1 MQALSGMIGR
11 KASVARGANG
21 IRYPSSPSRKRWIL
35 GVVRIDPCNAVANAL
50 RLDMPR
56 ILLKER
62 GAFGNADTGGAW
74 LSSARATAGDK
85 PEEGEDD
92 VKSSCPL
99 RPGRHT
105 HTAVNSFPGLVHTAR
120 HTMGA
125 GHARSPYLNRKEGD
139 AEGRVSDWSEVVTRK
154 ERDGVSLAFDI
165 AGPNGRPARRAISS
179 VVERAPDNCVVVS
192 GLRIDGASQL
202 SLEHTASMEKTEHLT
217 TYLHRP
223 RTTRSPL
230 SFWGDGGIVPFEPF
244 FHAFPGGLKKDLRV
258 SRVGPGGKKGEQ
270 AHLES
275 AVQRIVGFLIWD
287 PGEEDQAGPCEQLD
301 VLSPFN
307 PLSEM
312 RQKEKESMDQP
323 HRLHPVGTTRS
334 PQGRLRHPGLLSI
347 IGLYGRINRGLR
359 GGGLPCGGCQRFES
373 AYLQLFD
380 LCYDLSFMD
389 VDKILPS
396 NSTLGWHSL
405 KVKGEVQRR
414 KGLWWIPRHPETR
427 KGVVSD
433 EMLRGVENKR
443 RSGDSRYRGKESK
456 SDSRSSGERN
466 GSSLNRENGVVGELY
481 KRRAARRSSGVLHP
495 RWRESSSRKHH

>member
-1 MQALSGMIGR
+1 MAVVSSCR
-11 KASVARGANG
+11 K
-21 IRYPSSPSRKRWIL
+21 
-35 GVVRIDPCNAVANAL
+35 
-50 RLDMPR
+50 
-56 ILLKER
+56 
-62 GAFGNADTGGAW
+62 
-74 LSSARATAGDK
+74 TAGDK

-105 HTAVNSFPGLVHTAR
+105 C
-120 HTMGA
+120 
-125 GHARSPYLNRKEGD
+125 Y
-139 AEGRVSDWSEVVTRK
+139 
-154 ERDGVSLAFDI
+154 
-165 AGPNGRPARRAISS
+165 NGRDKGSRSREGELTPKTRPQFGLCDDLLHGRAQLVELRSCNW
-179 VVERAPDNCVVVS
+179 VVAITGWMSNC
-192 GLRIDGASQL
+192 
-202 SLEHTASMEKTEHLT
+202 
-217 TYLHRP
+217 
-223 RTTRSPL
+223 
-230 SFWGDGGIVPFEPF
+230 
-244 FHAFPGGLKKDLRV
+244 PG
-258 SRVGPGGKKGEQ
+258 
-270 AHLES
+270 
-275 AVQRIVGFLIWD
+275 
-287 PGEEDQAGPCEQLD
+287 EDQAGPCEQLD

-334 PQGRLRHPGLLSI
+334 PQGRLRHPG
-347 IGLYGRINRGLR
+347 
-359 GGGLPCGGCQRFES
+359 
-373 AYLQLFD
+373 FD